1 MSLVVKGLF
10 DDDTSLVVPSL
21 FDEDESLVVTEL
33 FETENTLLDNYQA
46 ANQKVLDGLFL
57 GFGDEFVAAAQA
69 TSDEFLEGF
78 RAAPGTFKVK
88 ALAGLSSAALDLFD
102 EETAA
107 DYEESLQRARAI
119 EERFEKENPVLS
131 IGLEIGGALPTIL
144 GTGGLAGAGMC

>member
-21 FDEDESLVVTEL
+21 FDEEGTSVVPEL
-33 FETENTLLDNYQA
+33 FDEENTLVDNVQA

-78 RAAPGTFKVK
+78 KKAPGGFKLM
-88 ALAGLSSAALDLFD
+88 ALAGLS
-102 EETAA
+102 
-107 DYEESLQRARAI
+107 
-119 EERFEKENPVLS
+119 
-131 IGLEIGGALPTIL
+131 
-144 GTGGLAGAGMC
+144 